1 MFKKV
6 LLAAATSVILISSTH
21 ALAGSF
27 YAGPSI
33 SILDSITN
41 SSGYRGVAPRLTLGY
56 GDLGDGAY
64 FAGEFFVIPTTAPIT
79 DTHFPGTQS
88 AKMSTQFGASFIPGV
103 VIGPQTLGFFRI
115 GVITSKFTGPGAY
128 KTGGQLGL
136 GLMTAVSPEWDV
148 RGEYNYS
155 VYGGVGGIGS
165 PKVDEFMLTFLY
177 RFES

>member
-1 MFKKV
+1 MFKKI
-6 LLAAATSVILISSTH
+6 LLAAATSIIVFSSTQT
-21 ALAGSF
+21 LAGSV
-27 YAGPSI
+27 YLGPSI
-33 SILDSITN
+33 SILDTITN
-41 SSGYRGVAPRLTLGY
+41 NSAYRAVAPRLTLGY

-64 FAGEFFVIPTTAPIT
+64 FAGELFVVPTTAQIT
-79 DTHFPGTQS
+79 DTHLPGTQS

-115 GVITSKFTGPGAY
+115 GVITSKFTGPNTY

-155 VYGGVGGIGS
+155 VYSSSGGIS
-165 PKVDEFMLTFLY
+165 APKVDEFMLSFLY
-177 RFES
+177 RFEG